1 VRLRSVGRPTSSG
14 DLLDLDGLRAGVE
27 HVLEWEGWMDS
38 EKNISK
44 MKALRG
50 LLQMQI
56 SFLYGP
62 LPQIADKVREI
73 VWIKGEG

>member
-1 VRLRSVGRPTSSG
+1 MYWSG
-14 DLLDLDGLRAGVE
+14 KD
-27 HVLEWEGWMDS
+27 GWMDS

-73 VWIKGEG
+73 VWIKGKG